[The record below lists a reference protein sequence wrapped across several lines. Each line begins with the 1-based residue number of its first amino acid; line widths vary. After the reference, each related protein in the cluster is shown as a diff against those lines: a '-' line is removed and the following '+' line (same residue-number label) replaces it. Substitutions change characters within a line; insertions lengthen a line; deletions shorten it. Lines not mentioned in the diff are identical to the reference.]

1 MILYQCVIHSGHA
14 NCLVVR
20 TKTGNFFYSP
30 VMATETSII
39 AHEHIKRIPFT
50 WDQIQSLKAF
60 LAGGLGSVAAK
71 TATAPFS
78 RVTILMQ
85 VQSANIRRKT
95 ASEICRE
102 IYRVEGPSA
111 FWRGNW
117 ASCLHRFPYSGIT
130 FLVQD
135 VSSRMLSESVSFPN
149 SAVDFTSGAIAG
161 GVAACL
167 TYPLDVVRLRLSTQ
181 TGPRPQFCGICDAVN
196 RIAREQ
202 GTRGFY
208 RGLFPTL
215 VHVVPSFAINF
226 QVFGSLKQRYK
237 SSHASD
243 SKMKGTIPLAEAFYY
258 GCGAGFF
265 SSALLFPVDLVR
277 RQMQAGERYSG
288 VADVVRTVYRRNGV
302 RGFYNGLPSELI
314 KVVPFV
320 GIMFMSVE
328 FLKKQDWPFESD
340 LRNLHSAT
348 NH

>member
-1 MILYQCVIHSGHA
+1 
-14 NCLVVR
+14 
-20 TKTGNFFYSP
+20 
-30 VMATETSII
+30 MATDSSVI
-39 AHEHIKRIPFT
+39 AHEQMRRVPLS
-50 WDQIQSLKAF
+50 WDQLQSVKAF
-60 LAGGLGSVAAK
+60 LSGGLGSVAAK

-95 ASEICRE
+95 ASAICRD
-102 IYRVEGPSA
+102 IYNQEGSLA

-135 VSSRMLSESVSFPN
+135 VSSRALSESPSFPD

-161 GVAACL
+161 GLAASL

-181 TGPRPQFCGICDAVN
+181 TGPRPQVCGICDAIN
-196 RIAREQ
+196 KIATEQ

-226 QVFGSLKQRYK
+226 QVFGSLKQRYQ
-237 SSHASD
+237 SSHSSD
-243 SKMKGTIPLAEAFYY
+243 TKMKGTIPLFEAFYY

-288 VADVVRTVYRRNGV
+288 VSHVIRTVYRRNGF

-328 FLKKQDWPFESD
+328 FLKKQDWPYESD
-340 LRNLHSAT
+340 LRRFHASPAKE
-348 NH
+348 H

>member
-1 MILYQCVIHSGHA
+1 MESSSHTFLFGMTSTVGVYIP
-14 NCLVVR
+14 
-20 TKTGNFFYSP
+20 GNIEHLP
-30 VMATETSII
+30 V
-39 AHEHIKRIPFT
+39 T
-50 WDQIQSLKAF
+50 WDHLQSFKAF
-60 LAGGLGSVAAK
+60 VSGGMGSVAAK

-85 VQSANIRRKT
+85 VQSTSIRRKS
-95 ASEICRE
+95 ALQICRE
-102 IYRVEGPSA
+102 IHKQDGLLA
-111 FWRGNW
+111 FWRGNG

-135 VSSRMLSESVSFPN
+135 WSARTLASSATFPS

-181 TGPRPQFCGICDAVN
+181 TGPRPQHCGICDTVN
-196 RIAREQ
+196 KIAREQ
-202 GTRGFY
+202 GARGFY

-237 SSHASD
+237 SSHSTDA
-243 SKMKGTIPLAEAFYY
+243 KGTIPVAEAFYY

-277 RQMQAGERYSG
+277 RQMQADGQHGGRERYSG
-288 VADVVRTVYRRNGV
+288 ISDVIRTVYRRNGL

-328 FLKKQDWPFESD
+328 WLKKLDWPLEPE
-340 LRNLHSAT
+340 LRSRLLD
-348 NH
+348 

>member
-1 MILYQCVIHSGHA
+1 
-14 NCLVVR
+14 
-20 TKTGNFFYSP
+20 
-30 VMATETSII
+30 MASSVGVYFPDKLNQVPLTWEQLQSI
-39 AHEHIKRIPFT
+39 
-50 WDQIQSLKAF
+50 KAF
-60 LAGGLGSVAAK
+60 LSGGFGSVAAK

-85 VQSANIRRKT
+85 VQSANFRRKT
-95 ASEICRE
+95 ASEICRD
-102 IYRVEGPSA
+102 IRHNEGILA
-111 FWRGNW
+111 FWRGNL
-117 ASCLHRFPYSGIT
+117 ASCLHRFPYSGVT

-135 VSSRMLSESVSFPN
+135 VSSRMLADSTSFPK

-181 TGPRPQFCGICDAVN
+181 TGPRPQHCGICDTVN

-202 GTRGFY
+202 GARGFY

-226 QVFGSLKQRYK
+226 QVFGSLKQRYQ
-237 SSHASD
+237 SSHTPNA
-243 SKMKGTIPLAEAFYY
+243 KGTIPVAEAFYY

-265 SSALLFPVDLVR
+265 SSALLFPVDLIR
-277 RQMQAGERYSG
+277 RQMQADGQHGGREKYSG
-288 VADVVRTVYRRNGV
+288 IGDVIRTVYRRNGI

-328 FLKKQDWPFESD
+328 WLKRLDWPMENE
-340 LRNLHSAT
+340 LRYLDSNKV
-348 NH
+348 

>member
-1 MILYQCVIHSGHA
+1 MTSTVG
-14 NCLVVR
+14 V
-20 TKTGNFFYSP
+20 FYPEKVTQIGLS
-30 VMATETSII
+30 
-39 AHEHIKRIPFT
+39 
-50 WDQIQSLKAF
+50 WDQLQSLKAF
-60 LAGGLGSVAAK
+60 LSGGLGSVAAK

-95 ASEICRE
+95 GLEIFRD
-102 IYRVEGPSA
+102 IYTRDGLSA
-111 FWRGNW
+111 LWRGNG

-130 FLVQD
+130 FFVQD
-135 VSSRMLSESVSFPN
+135 AASRSLAESPTFPT
-149 SAVDFTSGAIAG
+149 SAVDFTSGALAG

-181 TGPRPQFCGICDAVN
+181 TGPRPEHCGICDTIN

-202 GTRGFY
+202 GARGFY

-215 VHVVPSFAINF
+215 IHVVPSFAINF

-237 SSHASD
+237 SSHAPGV
-243 SKMKGTIPLAEAFYY
+243 KGTIPIAEAFYY

-265 SSALLFPVDLVR
+265 SSALLFPIDLVR
-277 RQMQAGERYSG
+277 RQMQADGQHGGRERYSG
-288 VADVVRTVYRRNGV
+288 IGDVIRTVYRRNGV
-302 RGFYNGLPSELI
+302 RGFYNGLPSELF

-328 FLKKQDWPFESD
+328 WLKKLDWPFETEMRESRLA
-340 LRNLHSAT
+340 LR
-348 NH
+348 